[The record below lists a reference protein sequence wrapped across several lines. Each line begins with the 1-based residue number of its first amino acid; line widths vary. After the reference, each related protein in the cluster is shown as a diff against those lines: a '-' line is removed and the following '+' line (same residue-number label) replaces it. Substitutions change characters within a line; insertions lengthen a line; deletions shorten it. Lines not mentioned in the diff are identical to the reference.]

1 MKVDSYKTSLIELF
15 AGEKTMDYAKYFSK
29 FIYEHSL
36 FRQKERL
43 KNEVLKR
50 CSLPVN
56 LSGSF
61 CQIRSQLQ
69 KGNSNSRYKS

>member
-1 MKVDSYKTSLIELF
+1 MKVDSRKTSLIELF
-15 AGEKTMDYAKYFSK
+15 TGKKPWTMAKYFSK
-29 FIYEHSL
+29 SIYEDSL
-36 FRQKERL
+36 FKQKARL

-61 CQIRSQLQ
+61 C
-69 KGNSNSRYKS
+69 